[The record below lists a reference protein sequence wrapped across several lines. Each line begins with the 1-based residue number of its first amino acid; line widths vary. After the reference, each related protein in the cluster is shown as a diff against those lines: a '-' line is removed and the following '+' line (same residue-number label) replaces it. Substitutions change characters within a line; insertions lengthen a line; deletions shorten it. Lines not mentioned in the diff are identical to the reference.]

1 MENTSIIDEL
11 FTRIQSLEEENKI
24 LKMKINDLENELI
37 KKEGDIEDL
46 SDKEE
51 QENKKDNMIIDD
63 ERNLVKTVKL
73 VSITYIPNE
82 QLRTLYIMGDFTN
95 WELVEMKKELSNI
108 FSFNVLLLSG
118 FKYFYS
124 FFYDDQPIVDF
135 GNLFEEN
142 PQNLQINNVI
152 YLANEENNFE
162 DYDYNKNKKTLDISR
177 KQYYRKQIGNEED
190 VNLIESSLSQSENLK
205 AKTEKIINKKNN
217 KISRIT
223 RSFE

>member
-1 MENTSIIDEL
+1 
-11 FTRIQSLEEENKI
+11 
-24 LKMKINDLENELI
+24 
-37 KKEGDIEDL
+37 
-46 SDKEE
+46 
-51 QENKKDNMIIDD
+51 MII
-63 ERNLVKTVKL
+63 
-73 VSITYIPNE
+73 
-82 QLRTLYIMGDFTN
+82 
-95 WELVEMKKELSNI
+95 
-108 FSFNVLLLSG
+108 LSG

>member
-1 MENTSIIDEL
+1 
-11 FTRIQSLEEENKI
+11 
-24 LKMKINDLENELI
+24 
-37 KKEGDIEDL
+37 
-46 SDKEE
+46 
-51 QENKKDNMIIDD
+51 
-63 ERNLVKTVKL
+63 
-73 VSITYIPNE
+73 
-82 QLRTLYIMGDFTN
+82 MGDFTN